1 MKEIRKI
8 PDVVMDIMKYYGL
21 TDGGEKPLLDYLDE
35 IIAAYGEMEK
45 DFYQLTKWQMDME
58 KTMREMK
65 IAMKQLK
72 KIHDK
77 EMAIEDIGID
87 DE

>member
-1 MKEIRKI
+1 
-8 PDVVMDIMKYYGL
+8 
-21 TDGGEKPLLDYLDE
+21 
-35 IIAAYGEMEK
+35 
-45 DFYQLTKWQMDME
+45 MDME